1 MKPNHI
7 PVGIVQTTARITE
20 VTLEDGT
27 VLHLQIVPT
36 QVSRIDGTY
45 GHDGNPAYYVSTQA
59 VITVASAVP
68 SLKKVKPPV

>member
-1 MKPNHI
+1 MTPKHI

-27 VLHLQIVPT
+27 VLHLQVVPT
-36 QVSRIDGTY
+36 QVSRIDGA
-45 GHDGNPAYYVSTQA
+45 HDRDGNPAYYVSTQA

-68 SLKKVKPPV
+68 SLKKVQPPV